1 MFVVAHLI
9 FLLPRTK
16 YPEQTTPAG
25 RSGLKNIAKIGQPIP
40 AGWQEGKD
48 FIKGQKLAAG
58 DLVVIQRSDG
68 SLKYGE
74 VTGTTGMPWQNAY
87 EVCVTVDA
95 TGNPGSSRAEEA
107 SKIGKIVTAA
117 VSAAPSRP
125 GTAPA
130 AAPAAPQTRQ
140 GSGGFFGFP
149 GMGAPQ
155 PSANANA
162 NGVVDERKRQQD
174 EAAAKR
180 QAETLERQRQAEE
193 KQRAQQAAMED
204 KKRQMAEAAAKR
216 QAEMDEK
223 KRQQEEAIR
232 ARQQAQMQEQVQY
245 TVQCCDK
252 TQRGHILVASIMI
265 SAACMFV
272 CLVNL

>member
-1 MFVVAHLI
+1 LPGTNYHL
-9 FLLPRTK
+9 
-16 YPEQTTPAG
+16 QTTPAG

-68 SLKYGE
+68 SLKFGE
-74 VTGTTGMPWQNAY
+74 VTGTAGMPWQNAY

-95 TGNPGSSRAEEA
+95 TGNPGASRAEES
-107 SKIGKIVTAA
+107 SKIGKIVAAA
-117 VSAAPSRP
+117 VSAAPTRQGS
-125 GTAPA
+125 TAPA
-130 AAPAAPQTRQ
+130 AAPQTRQ

-149 GMGAPQ
+149 SMPAPQ

-162 NGVVDERKRQQD
+162 NANTKPNAAVDERKRQQD

-180 QAETLERQRQAEE
+180 QAEALERQRQAEE
-193 KQRAQQAAMED
+193 KQRAQQAAMEE
-204 KKRQMAEAAAKR
+204 KQRQMAEAAAKR

-232 ARQQAQMQEQVQY
+232 ARQQAQMQEQVQCSCSD
-245 TVQCCDK
+245 TFSVSTFSLNQFI
-252 TQRGHILVASIMI
+252 GNAI
-265 SAACMFV
+265 CMFIST
-272 CLVNL
+272 